1 MRLGEPVTEGGRE
14 FHRVTACG
22 AKEHIKYVVFELYG
36 SSWRG
41 LVSCMNRRVPVHKYS
56 RRKVDVLI

>member
-1 MRLGEPVTEGGRE
+1 MYTEQNRKYMTTYDKACLKEVRLGEPVTEGGRE

-41 LVSCMNRRVPVHKYS
+41 L
-56 RRKVDVLI
+56 

>member
-1 MRLGEPVTEGGRE
+1 MTTYYDKECLKEVRVGEPVTEGGRE

-22 AKEHIKYVVFELYG
+22 AKEHIKYVEFELYG

-41 LVSCMNRRVPVHKYS
+41 L
-56 RRKVDVLI
+56 